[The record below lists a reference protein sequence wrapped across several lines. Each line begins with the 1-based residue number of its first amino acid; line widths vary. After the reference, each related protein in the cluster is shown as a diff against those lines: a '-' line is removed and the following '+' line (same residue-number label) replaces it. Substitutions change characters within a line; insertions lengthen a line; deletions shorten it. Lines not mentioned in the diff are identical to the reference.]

1 MLKIIIELHPFGS
14 KKRKKV
20 IAEAK
25 IVNNGTGDK
34 EIGNYDFQLSNIQQ
48 LIYDGGNKSIDYP
61 TDIIK
66 GVFEG
71 HNRNESV

>member
-34 EIGNYDFQLSNIQQ
+34 EIGNYDF
-48 LIYDGGNKSIDYP
+48 
-61 TDIIK
+61 
-66 GVFEG
+66 
-71 HNRNESV
+71 